1 MPAPQNQQMSR
12 NKSVRHL
19 RLYGYVWEWDGE
31 DAQGNKWRRFDP
43 KLRECSTRATTLD
56 LKLDLKLDLVVLPQN
71 QTGKEVLNM
80 GNYDVNLGART
91 LFAAAA
97 AFPRRRLRPASFAV
111 LHRLRAA
118 PPPPYR
124 HPTSPRPVFF
134 PRSLHSLL
142 CITSDPLLYR
152 PHVRMCLFNL
162 DDGVE
167 FTLCTGRKGETDLT
181 GRRNSVAEG
190 AS

>member
-19 RLYGYVWEWDGE
+19 GLYGYVWEWDGE

-80 GNYDVNLGART
+80 GNYDVNLHLMNLQTKKATGSQAKRASARRACGT
-91 LFAAAA
+91 NACS
-97 AFPRRRLRPASFAV
+97 AS
-111 LHRLRAA
+111 
-118 PPPPYR
+118 
-124 HPTSPRPVFF
+124 
-134 PRSLHSLL
+134 
-142 CITSDPLLYR
+142 C
-152 PHVRMCLFNL
+152 
-162 DDGVE
+162 
-167 FTLCTGRKGETDLT
+167 
-181 GRRNSVAEG
+181 G
-190 AS
+190 ASSRPRQT

>member
-1 MPAPQNQQMSR
+1 MPAPQNQQMYR

-19 RLYGYVWEWDGE
+19 GLYGYVWEWDGE

-97 AFPRRRLRPASFAV
+97 LPPSNKPEARLLPEVSS
-111 LHRLRAA
+111 L
-118 PPPPYR
+118 
-124 HPTSPRPVFF
+124 TPVHY
-134 PRSLHSLL
+134 L
-142 CITSDPLLYR
+142 
-152 PHVRMCLFNL
+152 
-162 DDGVE
+162 
-167 FTLCTGRKGETDLT
+167 
-181 GRRNSVAEG
+181 
-190 AS
+190 

>member
-1 MPAPQNQQMSR
+1 MPAPQNQQMYR

-19 RLYGYVWEWDGE
+19 GLYGYVWEWDGE

-91 LFAAAA
+91 LFAAALPPSNKPEA
-97 AFPRRRLRPASFAV
+97 RLLPEVSS
-111 LHRLRAA
+111 L
-118 PPPPYR
+118 
-124 HPTSPRPVFF
+124 TPVHY
-134 PRSLHSLL
+134 L
-142 CITSDPLLYR
+142 
-152 PHVRMCLFNL
+152 
-162 DDGVE
+162 
-167 FTLCTGRKGETDLT
+167 
-181 GRRNSVAEG
+181 
-190 AS
+190 